1 MESDHK
7 TIIYKN
13 DLKFLSKI
21 DIENQILESDF
32 YNSYTK
38 SDSNEITF
46 DSDQTESLYN
56 TFKDKNKIELR
67 IQCCIN
73 ESYNYFDLSSLYMTD
88 NQLRK
93 LFKIKKIRDILEKI
107 ELLDISNNNLNV
119 FPEISE
125 YKNIIN
131 INISHNYIKGEIITE
146 NYDEICCK
154 DNEITSIISNRLKK
168 LEANNNKIKNINIPN
183 IEVLHINNNKLSE
196 IGSYNNL
203 VYLECIENKIIEIS
217 NMEKLEEL
225 FISNNKLENLYNMD
239 NLQIL
244 NCIENPIKKI
254 HYFPKLTMMIISTKN
269 ISKQY
274 KIETVK
280 KIKEDF
286 FIKLV
291 E

>member
-13 DLKFLSKI
+13 DLKFLSKV
-21 DIENQILESDF
+21 DIENQVLESDF

-38 SDSNEITF
+38 SDNNEIIF

-56 TFKDKNKIELR
+56 TFKNKNKIELR
-67 IQCCIN
+67 IQCCADEN
-73 ESYNYFDLSSLYMTD
+73 YNYFDLSSLYIED
-88 NQLRK
+88 NQLKK
-93 LFKIKKIRDILEKI
+93 LFKLQKIRDILEKI
-107 ELLDISNNNLNV
+107 ELLDISNNKLCV

-125 YKNIIN
+125 YKNIKN

-154 DNEITSIISNRLKK
+154 DNEITSIISNKLKR
-168 LEANNNKIKNINIPN
+168 LEANNNKIKNINTPN
-183 IEVLHINNNKLSE
+183 IEVLHINNNELEE
-196 IGSYNNL
+196 ISSYKDL
-203 VYLECIENKIIEIS
+203 VYLECIDNKIIEIS
-217 NMEKLEEL
+217 DMEKLEEL
-225 FISNNKLENLYNMD
+225 FISNNKLENLHDMNS
-239 NLQIL
+239 LQIL

-254 HYFPKLTMMIISTKN
+254 HYFPKLTMMIISTNN
-269 ISKQY
+269 ISKKY

-280 KIKEDF
+280 KVKEDF
-286 FIKLV
+286 FIKLI